1 MDDASRYPS
10 PPTGT
15 QAIALWIAGGLLVL
29 SCFGFLLRLGQNVR
43 SLDLGG
49 VGTETVLFG
58 LFHVSVLHNVV
69 HLLLGA
75 AALATAGNA
84 RHCRRFL
91 AVTGAALL
99 ALVLYGQLDRTPI
112 VADLVPVGTA
122 DTWLHLLLAL
132 TMIVA
137 AGHGAA
143 TRAGWRGR
151 RSAE

>member
-1 MDDASRYPS
+1 MDSARGPS
-10 PPTGT
+10 PPTAA
-15 QAIALWIAGGLLVL
+15 QAITLWIAGALLAL
-29 SCFGFLLRLGQNVR
+29 AGFGFLLQLGQNVEGL
-43 SLDLGG
+43 SGL
-49 VGTETVLFG
+49 GTESVLFG

-84 RHCRRFL
+84 HHCQVFL
-91 AVTGAALL
+91 AVTGSVLL
-99 ALVLYGQLDRTPI
+99 ALVLYGQLDRSPI

-137 AGHGAA
+137 AGHEAA
-143 TRAGWRGR
+143 TRAGWLGR
-151 RSAE
+151 RTAD